1 MEELEAKE
9 KDVVD
14 GIDEEFRAKFEKIVR
29 NKEGRGIVA
38 VTCGYCTGCHLVL
51 PQEFINK
58 VRSND
63 KIYFCPNCSRTL
75 YFKEDDGANGENIF
89 SAFGNGDDDD
99 DFFNAE
105 D

>member
-1 MEELEAKE
+1 MVNKKIPLRRCIATGEQCAK
-9 KDVVD
+9 KDL
-14 GIDEEFRAKFEKIVR
+14 IRIVR

-38 VTCGYCTGCHLVL
+38 LTCGYCTGCHLVL

-75 YFKEDDGANGENIF
+75 YFKEDDVAGGENIF
-89 SAFGNGDDDD
+89 SAFGNADDDD